1 MFDHTLTN
9 AIRFQTNK
17 LQPPPSF
24 YIIYGILYIWNLI
37 WVLWSQ
43 SMIFQEQNDGCFR
56 ISPPVLTI
64 SFYCNF
70 IILILCFTLWM
81 FILDQNYAQGCVW
94 ILFLLAICTFVALS
108 SLSVHLNH
116 KQSELLENFER
127 EFWIIK
133 VFAQNGVAGVLSV
146 SLFEVCCVSNYLVT
160 ANTSV
165 SENAASNSFLTLLC
179 AILIIYFVLDFLV
192 FEKLFRFV
200 ICPYLCFI
208 WFGCNLLVKTINTE
222 VHEDLD
228 EDSSQVEVFCIA
240 ITVIAAVLAL
250 VRLAHACFY
259 QFIADDIIDE
269 EPIDLQSKDSR
280 DQFNDS
286 TYMNDSCQ

>member
-1 MFDHTLTN
+1 MF
-9 AIRFQTNK
+9 
-17 LQPPPSF
+17 
-24 YIIYGILYIWNLI
+24 
-37 WVLWSQ
+37 V
-43 SMIFQEQNDGCFR
+43 
-56 ISPPVLTI
+56 
-64 SFYCNF
+64 
-70 IILILCFTLWM
+70 
-81 FILDQNYAQGCVW
+81 LDQNYAQGCVW
-94 ILFLLAICTFVALS
+94 VLLLLAFCTFVALFIL
-108 SLSVHLNH
+108 SLNLSR
-116 KQSELLENFER
+116 KQSELLENFKR

-133 VFAQNGVAGVLSV
+133 VFAQNGVSGILSS

-179 AILIIYFVLDFLV
+179 AILVIYFVLDFLL

-208 WFGCNLLVKTINTE
+208 WLGCNLLMKTMNAE
-222 VHEDLD
+222 VHEDLED
-228 EDSSQVEVFCIA
+228 DSSQVEVFCIA

-250 VRLAHACFY
+250 LRLAHACYY
-259 QFIADDIIDE
+259 QFIADDVIE
-269 EPIDLQSKDSR
+269 EDPIDIQSKDSR